1 MTQLLQTD
9 KGANVNGRLNDG
21 STPLQYASR
30 DGQLAIAEVRP
41 VVGWFQFLTRSEYP
55 IGTDSS

>member
-41 VVGWFQFLTRSEYP
+41 SWLVPVLNKV
-55 IGTDSS
+55 

>member
-41 VVGWFQFLTRSEYP
+41 VV
-55 IGTDSS
+55 TDMSKKSKDMLRDAAL

>member
-1 MTQLLQTD
+1 MTQLLQMD

-41 VVGWFQFLTRSEYP
+41 VVGWFRTPVPYKV
-55 IGTDSS
+55 